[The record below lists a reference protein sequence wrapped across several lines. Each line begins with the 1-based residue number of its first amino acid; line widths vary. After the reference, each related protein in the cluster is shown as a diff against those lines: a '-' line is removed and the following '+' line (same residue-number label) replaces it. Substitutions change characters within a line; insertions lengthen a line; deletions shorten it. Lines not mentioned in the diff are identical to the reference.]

1 MGDWCIGATVGTA
14 VAQERTRLPKTP
26 LALRNNVRIPPAMND
41 TRSPLSDPQVS
52 SSELERLRAAVHR
65 AEQAERLQR
74 ALFAIS
80 ELSSADMEMPSM
92 LQRLH
97 AIVDSLMYARNL
109 FMALYDAQSD
119 SLEFIYM
126 VDEATPDLPQ
136 PGQRIAMDD
145 YAQALTWYVVR
156 DGLPRRGSMQALE
169 QQVPGPLR
177 ARGASAQ
184 DWLGVPLRE
193 GSQVRGALVV
203 QSYDQPDRYGPEEQ
217 AVLEFVA
224 SHVLTAVQRKQ
235 SQKALEQA
243 VQAGTAELA
252 RANHALMAEVAR
264 RQRGE
269 RLQAALYRIAERA
282 NDAGS
287 MDAFYRAVH
296 EIVGDLINA
305 RNCYIALVSED
316 GQELHFPYYV
326 DEQGGKGPTRR
337 MGRGLTEYVLRTR
350 KPLVVSQDEV
360 DVLIDQGLVQ
370 TAGPR
375 ANSWLGVPLVCD
387 GRALGVIAV
396 QSYQPDVMYS
406 DRDRLLLSFVS
417 QQIASSL
424 VRRRTT
430 ESLQQANAELAQRVA
445 ERTGQLQEQIAVRE
459 RVEAQLQHQVL
470 HDTLTGLPNRN
481 YLLERLAW
489 LQARL
494 QRHRH
499 RRFAVMFMDVDRF
512 KLINDSMGHHAGDA
526 VLQEIGRRLQS
537 TLGDSDMMAR
547 VGGDE
552 FAVLLNDAHTLEAAV
567 GLARRMLQVL
577 DEPIPVQGKHLFAS
591 VSIGIMLCDQPAATP
606 TDLLRNADTAMYRAK
621 VNGRRRFEL
630 YDAHLHSDALR
641 VLTLESALWSAIR
654 RQEFVPHFQ
663 PIVSLHDG
671 RILGYEA
678 LVRWQH
684 PTEGLLAPA
693 DFLQVAEDSGS
704 MEAIDW
710 QIFTLACETIA
721 AQKDFAGYVGL
732 NVAPRH
738 FRNPQF
744 CQQLL
749 DMLRQAGL
757 PPARLCL
764 EITEGALID
773 DPERTCELLNELRTH
788 GVSLALDD
796 FGTGYSSL
804 GYLHRF
810 PLLTLKIDRSFVA
823 PLAAAPEASDSASA
837 AVVRAVVAL
846 AGSLGLS
853 VVAEGIETQAQ
864 ADALRALGCHLG
876 QGYLFARPAPLPALI
891 PAPAQHLCRP

>member
-1 MGDWCIGATVGTA
+1 M
-14 VAQERTRLPKTP
+14 
-26 LALRNNVRIPPAMND
+26 RNNVRIPPAMND
-41 TRSPLSDPQVS
+41 TRSPLSEPEVT

-80 ELSSADMEMPSM
+80 ELSISDLEMPHM
-92 LQRLH
+92 LQQMH
-97 AIVDSLMYARNL
+97 AIVGSLMYARNL
-109 FMALYDAQSD
+109 FMALYDEASD
-119 SLEFIYM
+119 SLDFIYM
-126 VDEATPDLPQ
+126 VDEATPDQPQ
-136 PGQRIAMDD
+136 SGQRIPMAD
-145 YAQALTWYVVR
+145 YAQALTWYLVR
-156 DGLPRRGSMQALE
+156 DGLPRRGSMQALA

-177 ARGASAQ
+177 ARGAHAQ

-193 GSQVRGALVV
+193 GRHVRGALVV
-203 QSYDQPDRYGPEEQ
+203 QSYDEPNRYGPEEQ
-217 AVLEFVA
+217 ALLEFVA

-235 SQKALEQA
+235 SQQALEQA
-243 VQAGTAELA
+243 VQVSTAELA
-252 RANHALMAEVAR
+252 RANQALVAEVAR

-282 NDAGS
+282 NDMGS
-287 MDAFYRAVH
+287 MDDFYRAVH
-296 EIVGDLINA
+296 DTVGDLINA

-316 GQELHFPYYV
+316 GQALEFPYYV
-326 DEQGGKGPTRR
+326 DEQGGKGISRR
-337 MGRGLTEYVLRTR
+337 MGRGLTEYVLHTR
-350 KPLVVSQDEV
+350 KPLLVSRAEADE
-360 DVLIDQGLVQ
+360 LIAQGVFQ

-396 QSYQPDVMYS
+396 QSYQADVAYS

-417 QQIASSL
+417 HQIASSL

-430 ESLQQANAELAQRVA
+430 DSLQRANAELAQRVA

-459 RVEAQLQHQVL
+459 RVEAQLQHQVM
-470 HDTLTGLPNRN
+470 HDALTGLPNRS
-481 YLLERLAW
+481 YLLERLTW

-494 QRHRH
+494 QRHEH
-499 RRFAVMFMDVDRF
+499 RRFAVMFVDVDRF
-512 KLINDSMGHHAGDA
+512 KLINESMGHHAGDA
-526 VLQEIGRRLQS
+526 VLQEVGRRLLA
-537 TLGDSDMMAR
+537 TLGDSDMIAR

-552 FAVLLNDAHTLEAAV
+552 FAVLLSNAQTLEAAMRS
-567 GLARRMLQVL
+567 ARRMLQVL
-577 DEPIPVQGKHLFAS
+577 DEPMVVEGKQLFAS
-591 VSIGIMLCDQPAATP
+591 VSIGIMMCDQPAAAP

-641 VLTLESALWSAIR
+641 VLTIENALWSALK
-654 RQEFVPHFQ
+654 QHQFVPYFQ
-663 PIVSLHDG
+663 PIVSLKDG
-671 RILGYEA
+671 QVLGYEA

-684 PTEGLLAPA
+684 PTEGLLGPA

-710 QIFTLACETIA
+710 QIFAAASRAIA
-721 AQKDFAGYVGL
+721 AQTDFTGYLGL

-738 FRNPQF
+738 FRNPHF

-749 DMLRQAGL
+749 DMLKAAGL
-757 PPARLCL
+757 PPSRLCL

-773 DPERTCELLNELRTH
+773 DPERTCDLLNELRSH
-788 GVSLALDD
+788 GMSLALDD

-810 PLLTLKIDRSFVA
+810 PLLTLKIDRSFVS
-823 PLAAAPEASDSASA
+823 PLTSPTANQGSASA

-876 QGYLFARPAPLPALI
+876 QGFLFARPGPLPAPL
-891 PAPAQHLCRP
+891 A

>member
-1 MGDWCIGATVGTA
+1 
-14 VAQERTRLPKTP
+14 
-26 LALRNNVRIPPAMND
+26 MNE
-41 TRSPLSDPQVS
+41 TRSPLNDAEVT
-52 SSELERLRAAVHR
+52 SSELERLRTAVHR

-80 ELSSADMEMPSM
+80 ELSSSDLEMSHM
-92 LQRLH
+92 LPRLH
-97 AIVDSLMYARNL
+97 AIVGSLMYARNL
-109 FMALYDAQSD
+109 FMALYDAETD

-126 VDEATPDLPQ
+126 VDEATPDLHQ
-136 PGQRIAMDD
+136 PGERIAMDD

-156 DGLPRRGSMQALE
+156 DGLPRRGSMQALA

-193 GSQVRGALVV
+193 GGHGGQVRGALVV
-203 QSYDQPDRYGPEEQ
+203 QSYDQPNRYGPEEQ
-217 AVLEFVA
+217 ALLEFVA
-224 SHVLTAVQRKQ
+224 SHVLSAVQRKQ
-235 SQKALEQA
+235 NQKALEQA

-252 RANHALMAEVAR
+252 RANQALLAEVAR

-269 RLQAALYRIAERA
+269 RLQAALYRIAECA
-282 NDAGS
+282 NDVDT

-305 RNCYIALVSED
+305 RNCYIALVSDD

-326 DEQGGKGPTRR
+326 DEQGGLGISRR
-337 MGRGLTEYVLRTR
+337 MGKGLTEYVLRTR
-350 KPLVVSQDEV
+350 KPLLVNRAEADEM
-360 DVLIDQGLVQ
+360 IAQGLFQ
-370 TAGPR
+370 TVGPR

-387 GRALGVIAV
+387 GRTLGVIAV
-396 QSYQPDVMYS
+396 QSYQPEVLYS

-417 QQIASSL
+417 HQIASSL

-430 ESLQQANAELAQRVA
+430 ESLRRANAELEQRVA
-445 ERTGQLQEQIAVRE
+445 ERTDQLEEQIAVRE

-470 HDTLTGLPNRN
+470 HDALTGLPNRS

-494 QRHRH
+494 QRHSM
-499 RRFAVMFMDVDRF
+499 RRFAVMFIDVDRF
-512 KLINDSMGHHAGDA
+512 KLVNESMGHHAGDE
-526 VLQEIGRRLQS
+526 VLREIGRRLQS
-537 TLGDSDMMAR
+537 TLGDSDMIAR
-547 VGGDE
+547 VGGDQ
-552 FAVLLNDAHTLEAAV
+552 FAVLVNDAHTVESAAR
-567 GLARRMLQVL
+567 LAQRMLQVL
-577 DEPIPVQGKHLFAS
+577 DEPMPIEGKHLFTS
-591 VSIGIMLCDQPAATP
+591 VSIGIMLCDQPDAAA

-621 VNGRRRFEL
+621 LNGRRRFEL
-630 YDAHLHSDALR
+630 YDAHLHTDALR
-641 VLTLESALWSAIR
+641 VLTLENALWSALKQ
-654 RQEFVPHFQ
+654 RQFVPHFQ
-663 PIVSLHDG
+663 PIVSLQDG
-671 RILGYEA
+671 QVLGYEA

-684 PTEGLLAPA
+684 PTQGLLTPA

-710 QIFTLACETIA
+710 LIFASACETIA
-721 AQKDFAGYVGL
+721 ARKDFTGYLGL

-738 FRNPQF
+738 FRNPYF

-749 DMLRQAGL
+749 DMLHRAGL
-757 PPARLCL
+757 PASRLCL

-773 DPERTCELLNELRTH
+773 DPERTCDLLNELRSH
-788 GVSLALDD
+788 GMSLALDD

-823 PLAAAPEASDSASA
+823 PLTESPVNEGSASA

-864 ADALRALGCHLG
+864 ANALRALGCHLG
-876 QGYLFARPAPLPALI
+876 QGFLFATPGPLPA
-891 PAPAQHLCRP
+891 PSA

>member
-1 MGDWCIGATVGTA
+1 M
-14 VAQERTRLPKTP
+14 
-26 LALRNNVRIPPAMND
+26 RNNVRIPPAMND
-41 TRSPLSDPQVS
+41 TRSPLSEPEVT

-80 ELSSADMEMPSM
+80 ELSISDLDMPHM
-92 LQRLH
+92 LQQLH
-97 AIVDSLMYARNL
+97 TIVGSLMYARNL
-109 FMALYDAQSD
+109 FMALYDEASD
-119 SLEFIYM
+119 SLDFIYM
-126 VDEATPDLPQ
+126 VDEATPDQPQ
-136 PGQRIAMDD
+136 SGQRIPMAD
-145 YAQALTWYVVR
+145 YAQALTWYLVR
-156 DGLPRRGSMQALE
+156 DGLPRRGSMQALA

-177 ARGASAQ
+177 ARGAHAQ

-193 GSQVRGALVV
+193 GGHVRGALVV
-203 QSYDQPDRYGPEEQ
+203 QSYDEPNRYGPEEQ
-217 AVLEFVA
+217 ALLEFVA

-235 SQKALEQA
+235 SQQDLEQA

-252 RANHALMAEVAR
+252 QANQALLAEVAR

-282 NDAGS
+282 NDMGS
-287 MDAFYRAVH
+287 MDDFYRAVH
-296 EIVGDLINA
+296 DTVGDLINA

-316 GQELHFPYYV
+316 GQALEFPYYV
-326 DEQGGKGPTRR
+326 DEQGGKGISRR

-350 KPLVVSQDEV
+350 KPLLVSRAEADE
-360 DVLIDQGLVQ
+360 LIAQGAFQ
-370 TAGPR
+370 TVGPR

-396 QSYQPDVMYS
+396 QSYQADVAYS

-417 QQIASSL
+417 HQIASSL

-430 ESLQQANAELAQRVA
+430 DSLQRANAELAQRVA

-470 HDTLTGLPNRN
+470 HDALTGLPNRS
-481 YLLERLAW
+481 YLLERLTW

-494 QRHRH
+494 QRHEH
-499 RRFAVMFMDVDRF
+499 RRFAVMFVDVDRF
-512 KLINDSMGHHAGDA
+512 KLINESMGHHAGDA
-526 VLQEIGRRLQS
+526 VLQEIGRRLLA
-537 TLGDSDMMAR
+537 TLGDSDMIAR

-552 FAVLLNDAHTLEAAV
+552 FAVLLSNAQTLEAAMRS
-567 GLARRMLQVL
+567 ARRMLQML
-577 DEPIPVQGKHLFAS
+577 DEPMVVEGKQLFAS
-591 VSIGIMLCDQPAATP
+591 VSIGIMMCDQPAAAP

-641 VLTLESALWSAIR
+641 VLTLENALWSGIK
-654 RQEFVPHFQ
+654 QQQFVPHFQ
-663 PIVSLHDG
+663 PIVSLQDG
-671 RILGYEA
+671 QVLGYEA

-684 PTEGLLAPA
+684 PTEGLLGPA

-710 QIFTLACETIA
+710 QIFAAASHSIA
-721 AQKDFAGYVGL
+721 AQTDFTGYLGL

-738 FRNPQF
+738 FRNPHF

-749 DMLRQAGL
+749 DMLKAAGL
-757 PPARLCL
+757 PPSRLCL

-773 DPERTCELLNELRTH
+773 DPERTCDLLNELRSH
-788 GVSLALDD
+788 GMSLALDD

-823 PLAAAPEASDSASA
+823 PLTSPTAHQGSASA

-864 ADALRALGCHLG
+864 ADALCALGCHLG
-876 QGYLFARPAPLPALI
+876 QGFLFAKPGPLPA
-891 PAPAQHLCRP
+891 PSA